1 MQGVQQDPPSQSCG
15 SGETSSTENLRS
27 RPSRSLDNKL
37 PAKTGVILFDTYKHE
52 AGDPSSSYR
61 RLTWALKQQ
70 GFQCRINDVSLTA
83 SDLKDVGAIVFG
95 QPTQPFT
102 AAEFGILK
110 AFFEG
115 GGSLLFL
122 MGEGGETRAGTNVNY
137 FLEEYGMSVCA
148 DAVVRMTVASP
159 VHLHPKEALIG
170 DGVLC
175 RDALNKVLARNK
187 GTGYPGSAQKDTLEN
202 GPAACQVQTRTIQLF
217 DAENDNHAADITDT
231 EKTPFV
237 FPYGATVS
245 VQTPAFPFLSSG
257 LTAYPSRRPLAAAY
271 VHPKGGRLVALGS
284 YRIFDDDFLEKE
296 NNPNLQ
302 VLVFQWLLGHQE
314 GDDALRPSIEV
325 EASLEASQPVPDT
338 TSLSER
344 PLPCFYDTEEAL
356 PSDFRKLF
364 EETKFALDTS
374 RIADVKQLYRQLG
387 VNYEPLS
394 VIKPEFVIPLPP
406 LRPAVHPPF
415 MPELPHPPLELFD
428 IDAEIA
434 SPRTRLI
441 QLANQCV
448 DDSDLEIHLQRA
460 AQIIPVPLLPGEDKL
475 AQNKN
480 RSAKNILCSLIY
492 RIIEMKIKEPVTAAA
507 MDKRAREHKRNVD

>member
-1 MQGVQQDPPSQSCG
+1 MQSVQKDSSSQSCG
-15 SGETSSTENLRS
+15 LAETSSAENLRS
-27 RPSRSLDNKL
+27 RPSKSLENKL
-37 PAKTGVILFDTYKHE
+37 PRKLGVILFDTYKHE

-70 GFQCRINDVSLTA
+70 GLQCRTNDVSLTA
-83 SDLKDVGAIVFG
+83 SDLKDVEAIVFG
-95 QPTQPFT
+95 QPMQPFT

-110 AFFEG
+110 TFFEG

-122 MGEGGETRAGTNVNY
+122 VGEGGETRAGTNVNY
-137 FLEEYGMSVCA
+137 FLEEYGMTVCA

-159 VHLHPKEALIG
+159 VHLHPKEAFIG

-175 RDALNKVLARNK
+175 RDALNKVLARKK
-187 GTGYPGSAQKDTLEN
+187 GTGYPGSGQKDILEN
-202 GPAACQVQTRTIQLF
+202 GPPACQVQTRTIRLF
-217 DAENDNHAADITDT
+217 DAENDSHAADVGD
-231 EKTPFV
+231 EGTPFV
-237 FPYGATVS
+237 FPYGATIS
-245 VQTPAFPFLSSG
+245 VQPPAFPFLSSG

-271 VHPKGGRLVALGS
+271 VHPKGGRLIALGS

-302 VLVFQWLLGHQE
+302 VLVFQWLLGHQD

-338 TSLSER
+338 ISLSER

-374 RIADVKQLYRQLG
+374 HIAEVKQLYRQLG
-387 VNYEPLS
+387 VKYEPLS

-406 LRPAVHPPF
+406 LRPAVHPPLL
-415 MPELPHPPLELFD
+415 PELPHPPLELFD

-434 SPRTRLI
+434 SPRTRLR

-460 AQIIPVPLLPGEDKL
+460 SQIIPVPLLPGEDKL

-492 RIIEMKIKEPVTAAA
+492 RIIEMKTEGPGTAAA
-507 MDKRAREHKRNVD
+507 MDKRARKRKGRVD